1 MVHFTQLQVIQF
13 KNHQQTLL
21 PFSKPIVC
29 FTGLN
34 GVGKTN
40 LLDAIYYLC
49 ITKSYFNSNDNFNI
63 QHEHDFFRL
72 QGKLKNTQ
80 GEQIEITCK
89 QPLNGKKEFLIN
101 KNAYEKI
108 SEHIGKYPA
117 VMITP
122 FDNELIL
129 EGSELRRK
137 FLDNLISQ
145 TNPKY
150 LESLIQYNKIL
161 LQRNTL
167 LKQFAKQQKQNLQLL
182 QTYSEQLVA
191 IAPFIYEARKESIPI
206 IEAYSKKIYQK
217 LSNEKENIAVQYD
230 SELNAQSLADILHQN
245 LQKDLITQRTNS
257 GIHKDDLQF
266 SMNNQS
272 IKKYGSQGQQK
283 SFIISLKLAQ
293 YYFIQKKLNLHP
305 FLLIDDF
312 FDRLDEERAS
322 ILMQILPTDTQIFIS
337 DTDKNRIRVSLKKA
351 NKDFEIFELENG
363 KILIESN

>member
-1 MVHFTQLQVIQF
+1 MHFKQLQVIQF
-13 KNHQQTLL
+13 KNHQQTYL
-21 PFSKPIVC
+21 PFSKTIVC

-63 QHEHDFFRL
+63 QHNNDFFRL
-72 QGKLKNTQ
+72 NGKLENNN
-80 GEQIEITCK
+80 GESIEITCK

-101 KNAYEKI
+101 KTAYEKI
-108 SEHIGKYPA
+108 SDHIGKFPA

-129 EGSELRRK
+129 EGGELRRK

-145 TNPKY
+145 TNPAY
-150 LESLIQYNKIL
+150 LEKLIQYNKIL
-161 LQRNTL
+161 LQRNAL
-167 LKQFAKQQKQNLQLL
+167 LKQFVKQQKQNLQLL
-182 QTYSEQLVA
+182 YTYTEQLAA
-191 IAPFIYEARKESIPI
+191 IAPFICDVRKNSIPT
-206 IEAYSKKIYQK
+206 IENFAKIIYQD
-217 LSNEKENIAVQYD
+217 LSNDTENISVEYD
-230 SELNAQSLADILHQN
+230 SELNENIFLDLMQQN

-257 GIHKDDLQF
+257 GIHKDDLVF
-266 SMNNQS
+266 NMNNQP

-293 YYFIQKKLNLHP
+293 FNFIKTKLNIQP

-312 FDRLDEERAS
+312 FDRLDEERANV
-322 ILMQILPTDTQIFIS
+322 LMKILPADTQVFIS
-337 DTDKNRIRVSLKKA
+337 DTDKNRITQSLKKA
-351 NKDFEIFELENG
+351 NKDFEIFELEKG
-363 KILIESN
+363 RILTNSK

>member
-1 MVHFTQLQVIQF
+1 VYFKQLQVVQF
-13 KNHQQTLL
+13 KNHQQTYL
-21 PFSKPIVC
+21 PISKPIVC

-63 QHEHDFFRL
+63 KNDFDFFRIH
-72 QGKLKNTQ
+72 GKLENHD
-80 GEQIEITCK
+80 GNLIEITCK

-101 KNAYEKI
+101 KNSYEKI
-108 SEHIGKYPA
+108 SDHIGKFPA

-129 EGSELRRK
+129 EGGELRRK

-150 LESLIQYNKIL
+150 LETLIQYNKIL

-167 LKQFAKQQKQNLQLL
+167 LKQFAKQQKQNIPLL
-182 QTYSEQLVA
+182 NTYSEQLIS
-191 IAPFIYEARKESIPI
+191 IAPLIYNTRKESIPI
-206 IEAYSKKIYQK
+206 IEKYSKKVYQNI
-217 LSNEKENIAVQYD
+217 SNESEHISVEYE
-230 SELNAQSLADILHQN
+230 SELNSNQYSDLLHQN

-257 GIHKDDLQF
+257 GIHKDDLVF

-283 SFIISLKLAQ
+283 SFIISLKMAQ
-293 YYFIQKKLNLHP
+293 FYFIKLKLNTQP

-312 FDRLDEERAS
+312 FDRLDEERANT
-322 ILMQILPTDTQIFIS
+322 LMKILPTDTQVFIT
-337 DTDKNRIRVSLKKA
+337 DTDKNRIATSLKKT

-363 KILIESN
+363 KVLTIYS